1 MSNMRRSVCYVEP
14 FSVRAGQISTWR
26 FFYTTAVLLPKG
38 TKLVFDLCTDGKV
51 IDWEMPTCDLTAEK
65 NVIYLETPQGKI
77 LKAKAIKTS
86 KPMVFNFEFILNASI
101 EARETLTIVMGAP
114 PESSGSD
121 ELGNGAQ
128 LFTQRRKPFHLY
140 IDVKGKSNVLEDPE
154 VFLLDVRGNILKSI
168 KILTPSFVSKNKR
181 FDITVRFEDEFDNL
195 TSFAPENTLIE
206 LYYEH
211 LRENLT
217 WRLFV
222 PETGFVIL
230 PNLYFNEI
238 GIFKIRLKNLATKEE
253 FVSAPIKCFSETSL
267 NLFWGILHGESERI
281 DALENIEACLRN
293 FRDEKALNFF
303 STSPFENDDNLSPEL
318 WKLISQNVA
327 DFNEEDR
334 FITIFGF
341 QYVGIPKSE
350 GTRTIIY
357 SKDHKQLLKHK
368 DSKHSSLSKIYKIF
382 SPKEIISIP
391 CFSASSEYGFDF
403 EKFHPEFERV
413 VEIYNAWGSSEM
425 LENEGNLFPIKGP
438 VSMKAEGTII
448 NALKNNYRFGFVAGG
463 LDDRG
468 IYSKF
473 YDTSQTQY
481 RSGLTAILCQK
492 YSRESI
498 IDALYHRRCYATT
511 GERIIIEFYVSG
523 VAMGSE
529 ISISQK
535 PGLKI
540 NRHISGCVAG
550 TNIIKKIELV
560 RNGDILHTIYPE
572 KDYINYEYDDMT
584 NFEDSAL
591 VVNSLSFSFYY
602 LRVYQEDAMAWSSPV
617 WVDLKINSE
626 LSK

>member
-26 FFYTTAVLLPKG
+26 FFYTTAVPLPKG
-38 TKLVFDLCTDGKV
+38 TKLIFDLCTDGKI
-51 IDWEMPTCDLTAEK
+51 IDWEMPNCDLTAEK

-77 LKAKAIKTS
+77 LKAKAIKTA
-86 KPMVFNFEFILNASI
+86 KPMVFNFEFILNSPI

-114 PESSGSD
+114 PESSFSD

-140 IDVKGKSNVLEDPE
+140 VDVKGKSNVLEDPE
-154 VFLLDVRGNILKSI
+154 IFLLDVRGNILKSI
-168 KILTPSFVSKNKR
+168 KVLTPSFVSKNKR

-238 GIFKIRLKNLATKEE
+238 GIFKIRLKNLSNKEE
-253 FVSAPIKCFSETSL
+253 FVSSPIKCFPETSL

-303 STSPFENDDNLSPEL
+303 STSPFENDENLSPDL

-334 FITIFGF
+334 FITMLGF
-341 QYVGIPKSE
+341 QYVGTPKSE

-368 DSKHSSLSKIYKIF
+368 DSKNSSLSKIYKNH

-391 CFSASSEYGFDF
+391 CFSASSEHGFDF

-425 LENEGNLFPIKGP
+425 LESEGNLFPIKGP
-438 VSMKAEGTII
+438 VSMKSEGTII

-473 YDTSQTQY
+473 YDTPQVQY

-492 YSRESI
+492 YNRESV
-498 IDALYHRRCYATT
+498 IDALYHRGCYATT
-511 GERIIIEFYVSG
+511 GERIIVEFYVSG
-523 VAMGSE
+523 ASMGSE
-529 ISISQK
+529 LSISQK

-550 TNIIKKIELV
+550 TSIIKKIEIV
-560 RNGDILHTIYPE
+560 RNGDILHTIHPK
-572 KDYINYEYDDMT
+572 KDYIDFEYDDMT
-584 NFEDSAL
+584 NFNDSAL
-591 VVNSLSFSFYY
+591 TINSFSFSFYY
-602 LRVYQEDAMAWSSPV
+602 LRVYQEDAMAWSSPI
-617 WVDLKINSE
+617 WVDLKSASE
-626 LSK
+626 SSK